1 MPGCPSMYIAFA
13 RMLFAPSTSLAQY
26 SLFCRHI
33 GSYIGQDFG
42 MVAVARPDH
51 ILTLGVN
58 TPGARPEPFDMD
70 DDDGPVY
77 ASYDPSRPLLANM
90 VPRVEG
96 GVMNKAFEFPARGVA
111 VSVQACRHC
120 RCSYAAVADGSV
132 LSRYPMWIGMKQRG
146 LEDNSAAVDASEW
159 TPVEFEVAL
168 FRTDEDACSS
178 ASRRSRPMS
187 VAVPVSHPRRCTPHT
202 ASSATRASPT
212 SSRCAT
218 SRRCSPIS
226 CSKVNACAHRA
237 QPPGTSTQVLGWA
250 PPNQKLAV

>member
-1 MPGCPSMYIAFA
+1 
-13 RMLFAPSTSLAQY
+13 
-26 SLFCRHI
+26 
-33 GSYIGQDFG
+33 

-168 FRTDEDACSS
+168 FRTGETAGLCAFLGLEAFEAEFGEPPALYAADAEFRDTGV
-178 ASRRSRPMS
+178 ADFVPMRD
-187 VAVPVSHPRRCTPHT
+187 VEALL
-202 ASSATRASPT
+202 
-212 SSRCAT
+212 
-218 SRRCSPIS
+218 
-226 CSKVNACAHRA
+226 AHF
-237 QPPGTSTQVLGWA
+237 L
-250 PPNQKLAV
+250 